1 MQVVVVN
8 ADTGSEDSRQLVKR
22 IMYLELRK
30 GLKVVCTQSREDAA
44 RELGQR
50 VSAELEVTF
59 GEQVSVQYRGYNKTS
74 NQTLLNVVTE
84 GMLRSQIGINTK
96 LDGYVSV
103 QYATSY
109 LSSS

>member
-1 MQVVVVN
+1 
-8 ADTGSEDSRQLVKR
+8 
-22 IMYLELRK
+22 MYLELRK
-30 GLKVVCTQSREDAA
+30 GLKVLCTQSHEDAA

-103 QYATSY
+103 QYAASY